1 MGLAIAFDVY
11 GTLVDPLA
19 MANSLRSQAGDL
31 AGRFAEL
38 WRMKQLE
45 YSFRRALMRDYQPF
59 SVCTRDAL
67 LYTEKALRV
76 TLTEESRAG
85 LLSEYRNLPAYP
97 EVAAGLTSLK
107 SAGLLIG
114 GFFERRST
122 SRSRLAR
129 QG

>member
-19 MANSLRSQAGDL
+19 MANPLRSQVGDL